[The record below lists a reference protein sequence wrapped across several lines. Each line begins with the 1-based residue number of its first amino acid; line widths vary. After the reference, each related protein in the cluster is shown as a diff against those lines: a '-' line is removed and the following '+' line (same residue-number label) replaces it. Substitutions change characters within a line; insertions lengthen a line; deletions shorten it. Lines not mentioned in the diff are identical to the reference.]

1 MPDKVYRTAIY
12 CRLSREDGDK
22 VESNSI
28 ASQRAICEDY
38 IARHEDLE
46 LVCEPFVDDG
56 YSGVSFNRPQFKK
69 LEEAIRKGALDCIV
83 VKDLSRFSRN
93 YIDGGRY
100 IEKIFPQ
107 LGIRFIAIND
117 AYDSLT
123 GDPQSDSFVI
133 PFKNLINDSYCKDIS
148 MKIRSS
154 LEVKQKSGEFV
165 GSFAPYGYMKSP
177 ENKNQLI
184 VDEAVS
190 EYVQMIFSMYKDG
203 FSIGRIAKR
212 LNQMGVL
219 SPMEYKHS
227 AGVKFD
233 TVFKTS
239 DTAKWTYKAVQR
251 ILTNEVYIGV
261 LAQGKRGTPNYK
273 VRVVKSKDESEW
285 VKVENAHEALVSY
298 EDFMAVKVMM
308 QRDMRCSPDQ
318 DEAHLFSG
326 FLFCGDCQQPMIR
339 KTVPSKTKKYI
350 YYVCSTNKHTR
361 TCSPHSIAAKEVEEK
376 VFRAIHDQIELVINL
391 EHALAMIERL
401 PSQSRKAFNYE
412 AQIAKIEEE
421 IERYQKLKLGLYENF
436 IGGVIDKSEYFEF
449 RSSYTKIIEDKQE
462 ALLRVKKEMKQTVTT
477 GTTERNWVTLF
488 KQYENVEELNR
499 RVLMSLVD
507 RILIHENHAI
517 EIVFKYRDE
526 YGYIKNPD
534 DLRFW
539 VIDPEAADVV
549 QRIYDMALEGY
560 GLAEI
565 ATALGKDGIVN
576 PTYYWRSKGVNRSG
590 SKSTLEPTKW
600 GHTTVKK
607 ILTLQEYCG
616 DVINFKSYSKSYKMK
631 RRIENPEENRAI
643 FLNVHEPI
651 IDRATWEKVQAMQK
665 GTRRKKPTVT
675 QEPSVFSGRL
685 KCPECGGNLNFHFN
699 QKNHD
704 IKFFSCQNHNSG
716 LRKCSATHYIR
727 LDFLE
732 QVVLYEVNRL
742 AAFANEYERDFVKAM
757 MDRSAKV
764 AENDRARKQ
773 RELNALLT
781 RDKELDMLFERL
793 YEDNVAGKIDDTRF
807 AMMSK

>member
-165 GSFAPYGYMKSP
+165 GSFSPYGYMKSP

-233 TVFKTS
+233 TVFKTG

-350 YYVCSTNKHTR
+350 YYVCSTNR
-361 TCSPHSIAAKEVEEK
+361 MYLP
-376 VFRAIHDQIELVINL
+376 
-391 EHALAMIERL
+391 ALYWAWRKSGFCPRRCRRL
-401 PSQSRKAFNYE
+401 
-412 AQIAKIEEE
+412 
-421 IERYQKLKLGLYENF
+421 
-436 IGGVIDKSEYFEF
+436 
-449 RSSYTKIIEDKQE
+449 
-462 ALLRVKKEMKQTVTT
+462 
-477 GTTERNWVTLF
+477 
-488 KQYENVEELNR
+488 
-499 RVLMSLVD
+499 
-507 RILIHENHAI
+507 
-517 EIVFKYRDE
+517 
-526 YGYIKNPD
+526 
-534 DLRFW
+534 
-539 VIDPEAADVV
+539 
-549 QRIYDMALEGY
+549 
-560 GLAEI
+560 
-565 ATALGKDGIVN
+565 
-576 PTYYWRSKGVNRSG
+576 
-590 SKSTLEPTKW
+590 
-600 GHTTVKK
+600 
-607 ILTLQEYCG
+607 
-616 DVINFKSYSKSYKMK
+616 
-631 RRIENPEENRAI
+631 
-643 FLNVHEPI
+643 
-651 IDRATWEKVQAMQK
+651 QA
-665 GTRRKKPTVT
+665 
-675 QEPSVFSGRL
+675 
-685 KCPECGGNLNFHFN
+685 H
-699 QKNHD
+699 
-704 IKFFSCQNHNSG
+704 
-716 LRKCSATHYIR
+716 
-727 LDFLE
+727 
-732 QVVLYEVNRL
+732 
-742 AAFANEYERDFVKAM
+742 
-757 MDRSAKV
+757 
-764 AENDRARKQ
+764 
-773 RELNALLT
+773 
-781 RDKELDMLFERL
+781 
-793 YEDNVAGKIDDTRF
+793 
-807 AMMSK
+807 

>member
-212 LNQMGVL
+212 LNQM
-219 SPMEYKHS
+219 
-227 AGVKFD
+227 
-233 TVFKTS
+233 
-239 DTAKWTYKAVQR
+239 
-251 ILTNEVYIGV
+251 GV

-526 YGYIKNPD
+526 Y
-534 DLRFW
+534 
-539 VIDPEAADVV
+539 
-549 QRIYDMALEGY
+549 QQ
-560 GLAEI
+560 
-565 ATALGKDGIVN
+565 
-576 PTYYWRSKGVNRSG
+576 
-590 SKSTLEPTKW
+590 TLE
-600 GHTTVKK
+600 
-607 ILTLQEYCG
+607 Y
-616 DVINFKSYSKSYKMK
+616 
-631 RRIENPEENRAI
+631 
-643 FLNVHEPI
+643 
-651 IDRATWEKVQAMQK
+651 
-665 GTRRKKPTVT
+665 
-675 QEPSVFSGRL
+675 
-685 KCPECGGNLNFHFN
+685 
-699 QKNHD
+699 
-704 IKFFSCQNHNSG
+704 
-716 LRKCSATHYIR
+716 
-727 LDFLE
+727 
-732 QVVLYEVNRL
+732 VLGY
-742 AAFANEYERDFVKAM
+742 AD
-757 MDRSAKV
+757 
-764 AENDRARKQ
+764 
-773 RELNALLT
+773 
-781 RDKELDMLFERL
+781 ELDIA
-793 YEDNVAGKIDDTRF
+793 V
-807 AMMSK
+807 